1 MKRTAREEW
10 DKITSKLGISRFV
23 AQYQIQ
29 IYHIFII
36 LSSPQCRIINFGKL
50 PNPLYSPHAD
60 GHLRRRRFL
69 RFEFHLHHRSGATR
83 CKPFRP
89 LQVDFGSVLRRP
101 IETAALTRDVE
112 G

>member
-36 LSSPQCRIINFGKL
+36 LSSPQCKRIIHFGWV
-50 PNPLYSPHAD
+50 A
-60 GHLRRRRFL
+60 G
-69 RFEFHLHHRSGATR
+69 
-83 CKPFRP
+83 
-89 LQVDFGSVLRRP
+89 
-101 IETAALTRDVE
+101 LTW
-112 G
+112 